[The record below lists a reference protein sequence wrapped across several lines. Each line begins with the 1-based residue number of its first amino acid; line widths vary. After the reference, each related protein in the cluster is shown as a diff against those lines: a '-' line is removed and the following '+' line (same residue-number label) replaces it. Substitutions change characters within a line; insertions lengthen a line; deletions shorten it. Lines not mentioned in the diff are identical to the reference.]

1 MLNVAN
7 YTQVSLF
14 SNIIQDSTV
23 DTSVPFWN
31 KFTKFHC
38 CKIGLLPGDNV
49 CDIPLLTQNNVECSL
64 VWLWQYNS
72 NEKLKMAVVWSI
84 KLMPNFVK
92 CTNVLVE
99 NAAK

>member
-7 YTQVSLF
+7 YTKVSLF
-14 SNIIQDSTV
+14 SNIMHDSTF
-23 DTSVPFWN
+23 DTSVPFLN
-31 KFTKFHC
+31 KFKKFHC
-38 CKIGLLPGDNV
+38 CKIWLLTSDNV

-72 NEKLKMAVVWSI
+72 NEKLKMAVIWSI

-92 CTNVLVE
+92 RTNVLVE
-99 NAAK
+99 KAAK